1 MADPFARGLEA
12 EFRLPDDPE
21 HVIRI
26 NQPHPPGL
34 ARKLAEFV
42 AVVGT
47 TQPNTSPTVH
57 SFICG
62 SNRHVELRRMP
73 EHEVDHNAIAVIG
86 CWQEENSERHGQLGY
101 IPADVAA
108 QLKNEEQDTVI
119 GATLKA
125 IYVPVSGKSAGLRLD
140 IWAPRRRPE
149 RAKERPRCQ
158 NVQVPSDPVERNLR
172 GMELEAEGLIDN
184 AIECYEAN
192 LRDGFGGNH
201 PYDRLAIIFRRRGD
215 VVREVGVLKRA
226 IEVFEQLQNS
236 RRSDVAAK
244 LERFR
249 QRLHGLMER
258 SKEAGG

>member
-1 MADPFARGLEA
+1 MADPFARGVEA

-34 ARKLAEFV
+34 VRKLAEFV

-47 TQPNTSPTVH
+47 TQPNTSPAVY

-62 SNRHVELRRMP
+62 SNRHVELQRMP

-86 CWQEENSERHGQLGY
+86 HWREEDIEQHGQLGY
-101 IPADVAA
+101 VPADVAA
-108 QLKNEEQDTVI
+108 QLRNGEQDTVI

-125 IYVPVSGKSAGLRLD
+125 IYLPVSEKSAGLRLD
-140 IWAPRRRPE
+140 IWAPRRRSE
-149 RAKERPRCQ
+149 RAKEQHHCPD
-158 NVQVPSDPVERNLR
+158 VQVPSDPVERNLR
-172 GMELEAEGLIDN
+172 GMELESEGLMDN

-215 VVREVGVLKRA
+215 VAREIGVLKRA

-236 RRSDVAAK
+236 RRSDVAPK

-249 QRLHGLMER
+249 QRLHGLIER
-258 SKEAGG
+258 SKESGG